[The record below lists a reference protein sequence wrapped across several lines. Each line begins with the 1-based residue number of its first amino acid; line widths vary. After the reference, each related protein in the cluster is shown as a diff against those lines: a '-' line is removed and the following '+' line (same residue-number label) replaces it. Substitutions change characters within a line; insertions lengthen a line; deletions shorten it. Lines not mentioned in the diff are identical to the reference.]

1 MHAMWLIL
9 FDAETLWQWHYSKL
23 LRCIFFLHKRH
34 YALSQGFINL
44 DLYLYVGQL
53 AVGCGDSIIRI
64 WNTTNPL
71 DPYNVV
77 NIWQGIKAKVTTV
90 CVKI

>member
-1 MHAMWLIL
+1 MRCGSFYL
-9 FDAETLWQWHYSKL
+9 TLRLYGNGIIVS
-23 LRCIFFLHKRH
+23 F
-34 YALSQGFINL
+34 YAFNCFINL